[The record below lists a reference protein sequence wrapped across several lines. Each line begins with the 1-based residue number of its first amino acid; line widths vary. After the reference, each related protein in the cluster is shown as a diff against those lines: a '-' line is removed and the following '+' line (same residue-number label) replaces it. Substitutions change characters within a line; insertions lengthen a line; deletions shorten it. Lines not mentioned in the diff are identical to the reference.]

1 MFERR
6 GQQAR
11 GAAAPSD
18 RGPPTWK
25 CGRASARAS
34 AHVYEPGPRENAPLP
49 SQPIQP
55 PKQTQGRTKDR
66 PTVRHACPEKRS
78 RGYRGPKPRGSLSP
92 LVPRL
97 SLEDRRFT
105 PGISHRS
112 WRTPTLRSKNSEE
125 AGAPWH
131 LPNTPAPSNGGQKDA
146 GHVAERDE
154 SRVNPSAIVMGGP
167 VGPEAQRPLFEL
179 VRAYS
184 WGFRTPSD
192 PRASPRGT
200 VRDALSHISHGS
212 TP

>member
-1 MFERR
+1 MCRRQKSGAAELESIDCTSGQETKGEQRPGAREVFERR

-97 SLEDRRFT
+97 SRRRQEIYSGYLPPILAHPNSALKEFGGSGCPMAPTQHSSPLEWWPEGRR
-105 PGISHRS
+105 PRS
-112 WRTPTLRSKNSEE
+112 RK
-125 AGAPWH
+125 G
-131 LPNTPAPSNGGQKDA
+131 
-146 GHVAERDE
+146 
-154 SRVNPSAIVMGGP
+154 
-167 VGPEAQRPLFEL
+167 
-179 VRAYS
+179 
-184 WGFRTPSD
+184 
-192 PRASPRGT
+192 
-200 VRDALSHISHGS
+200 
-212 TP
+212 

>member
-1 MFERR
+1 MS
-6 GQQAR
+6 
-11 GAAAPSD
+11 AAANKLAAQW
-18 RGPPTWK
+18 R
-25 CGRASARAS
+25 RAT
-34 AHVYEPGPRENAPLP
+34 VGPRLGNVAERLRARVRTCMSLAP
-49 SQPIQP
+49 
-55 PKQTQGRTKDR
+55 GRTLRSQASQYSRQSKRRDARKTDR
-66 PTVRHACPEKRS
+66 QSDT
-78 RGYRGPKPRGSLSP
+78 
-92 LVPRL
+92 LVPRKGAGAIGDRSPGGPCL
-97 SLEDRRFT
+97 LLFPDSLEEDRRFT

-179 VRAYS
+179 VRAHS